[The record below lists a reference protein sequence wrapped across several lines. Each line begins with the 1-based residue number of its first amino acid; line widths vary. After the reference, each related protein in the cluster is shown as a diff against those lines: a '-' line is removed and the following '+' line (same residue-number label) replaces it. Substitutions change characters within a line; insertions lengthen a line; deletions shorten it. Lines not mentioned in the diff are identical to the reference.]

1 MKTDRLPVVMLSSGS
16 VQKTLRPK
24 ENVFGETLQNFWCLV
39 VLDCCCGGFEVWL
52 FFVILVY
59 WGFFFARWGGAGRG
73 VVLFSLLLGAYY
85 CAISFSF
92 L

>member
-1 MKTDRLPVVMLSSGS
+1 MKTDRLPVVMLSGS

-39 VLDCCCGGFEVWL
+39 VLVCCCGGFEVWL

-59 WGFFFARWGGAGRG
+59 WGFFFLQGGVGRG
-73 VVLFSLLLGAYY
+73 EVWF
-85 CAISFSF
+85 CF
-92 L
+92 LCC